1 MKRRLLLT
9 LTVVLCLFAQH
20 INAQNIEKVQE
31 QLTNFAN
38 LYPQE
43 KLHVHTDRNIYGV
56 GETIWYKIYNVVG
69 WENNLSVLSNI
80 GYVELINPAGEIV
93 AKKVNAIFSGI
104 GVGDIELVDSLVEGS
119 YRLRTYTNWMKNS
132 DPDYFFE
139 KVISI
144 GNVRSDNVMTNTTT
158 ITEDGVTYYVVELSN
173 ISGTAWPKTTVNY
186 QFTDNNKVV
195 DKGKENLDGKGQI
208 RIKVTEKNKGK
219 DLTLS
224 FNNPEKRPVKKQI
237 TTKAYF
243 SENSIQVFAEGG
255 HVIGDELNK
264 IAFKALNPQGK
275 GVKAKI
281 YVFSSAKDTIA
292 SIETNEL
299 GMGSAACYVSKDGEY
314 TVLAKFSD
322 NSEKTIPF
330 PAITKSGYGITINQS
345 NNSKLFAQ
353 VNLTEDKINS
363 EDIYMVVQHIGHV
376 FYIAKQKASSKN
388 VLFTLPKDKLPSGVF
403 TLSVM
408 NKDFNPLLER
418 VVFHLGKERLMPM
431 QASLDKPSYTKRS
444 KVVSEIEVG
453 NADDSVKL
461 AALSASVINLT
472 KYGKDLPDDVS
483 ILSSLLLN
491 ANVKGFIEKPAY
503 YFNEDGSVK
512 IGELDNL
519 LLTQAW
525 RKIVWAE
532 LDSLNKAP
540 KYAPEKGIS
549 ISGYARKIGRK
560 APVPQAKI
568 QLVPTHNFMDY
579 IDTTANAEG
588 KFVFN
593 DLVFPDSI
601 KFLISAKDEKGKN
614 NIDITLVPEDN
625 PEVNFDRNRPLILN
639 DINSKFRDQLL
650 AGKKFYQQ
658 LENKGLMDKVNEIEE
673 IVVTATRP
681 KAAENSANMNGPG
694 NADQVLSAD
703 DLANCSSLEMCLN
716 GRLTGVLFSQ
726 GKALNTRGMGEM
738 QIILDGMYV
747 EADML
752 GTIVPQDV
760 QSVEVLRNVNYTTIY
775 GSNGANGLIIIT
787 SKTGRDASRGNSKPK
802 GLLSIQPKGISIL
815 REFFKPAYEAEST
828 NQFDMDLRTTI
839 HWEPGIVT
847 DENGKASFNFYTSDE
862 TGTYRITIEG
872 IDFEG
877 RLIRKLIDFEVK

>member
-1 MKRRLLLT
+1 MKRRFLL
-9 LTVVLCLFAQH
+9 VQAFILCLLAQLS
-20 INAQNIEKVQE
+20 AQNIEKTQE

-43 KLHVHTDRNIYGV
+43 KLHIHTDRNVYGV
-56 GETIWYKIYNVVG
+56 GETIWYKLYNVVG

-80 GYVELINPAGEIV
+80 GYVELISPAGEVV

-104 GVGDIELVDSLVEGS
+104 GVGEIELVDSLVEGS
-119 YRLRTYTNWMKNS
+119 YRMRSYTNWMKNS

-139 KVISI
+139 KVINI

-158 ITEDGVTYYVVELSN
+158 ITEEGVTYYVVELSN
-173 ISGTAWPKTTVNY
+173 LSETAWPKTAVTY
-186 QFTDNNKVV
+186 QFTDNGKVV
-195 DKGKENLDGKGQI
+195 DKGKENLDSKGQI

-275 GVKAKI
+275 GIKAKV
-281 YVFSSAKDTIA
+281 YLLSSAKDTIA

-299 GMGSAACYVSKDGEY
+299 GMGSAPCYIAKDGQY
-314 TVLAKFSD
+314 SVLAKFAD
-322 NSEKTIPF
+322 NSEKSIPF
-330 PAITKSGYGITINQS
+330 PQITTSGYGISINQS
-345 NNSKLFAQ
+345 NSSKLFAQ

-363 EDIYMVVQHIGHV
+363 EDLYIVAQHLGHV
-376 FYIAKQKASSKN
+376 FYIAKQKASNKN
-388 VLFTLPKDKLPSGVF
+388 VLFTLPKEKLPSGVF

-418 VVFHLGKERLMPM
+418 VVFHLAKERIMPM
-431 QASLDKPSYTKRS
+431 QTKLDKPTYGKRS
-444 KVVSEIEVG
+444 KVTSEIEVG
-453 NADDSVKL
+453 NAEDTVKL
-461 AALSASVINLT
+461 AAISASVINLT
-472 KYGKDLPDDVS
+472 KYGKDLTDDVS
-483 ILSSLLLN
+483 MLSSLLLSSN
-491 ANVKGFIEKPAY
+491 IKGFLEKPAY

-512 IGELDNL
+512 TTELDNL
-519 LLTQAW
+519 LMTQAW
-525 RKIVWAE
+525 RKIVWTT
-532 LDSLNKAP
+532 LDSLNKEP
-540 KYAPEKGIS
+540 KYAPEKGIN
-549 ISGYARKIGRK
+549 IAGYARKIGRK
-560 APVPQAKI
+560 APVPNAKI

-579 IDTTANAEG
+579 IDTMANEEG

-625 PEVNFDRNRPLILN
+625 PEVNYERNRPLILN
-639 DINSKFRDQLL
+639 DINTKFRDQLL

-703 DLANCSSLEMCLN
+703 DLSTCSSLEMCLN

-752 GTIVPQDV
+752 GSIVPQDV

-828 NQFDMDLRTTI
+828 NQFDIDLRTTI

-847 DENGKASFNFYTSDE
+847 DEHGKASFNFYTSDE
-862 TGTYRITIEG
+862 IGTYRITIEG